1 MKNVGAFFRTVN
13 NKYLI
18 AAVFFVVWMMFF
30 DPKDWGLIINRKEKL
45 NELEKSEKT
54 LQKQIAESKAELH
67 LLKTSAE
74 TIEKYAREKY
84 MMKKD
89 NEDLFIVKTP

>member
-1 MKNVGAFFRTVN
+1 MKNVRVFLRTLN

-18 AAVFFVVWMMFF
+18 AGIFFVVWMMFF

-54 LQKQIAESKAELH
+54 LQKQIADSKAELH

>member
-1 MKNVGAFFRTVN
+1 MKQVGTIIKTIN

-18 AAVFFVVWMMFF
+18 AGVLFIVWMMFF
-30 DPKDWGLIINRKEKL
+30 DPKDWGLILDRKAKL
-45 NELEKSEKT
+45 NELEQSEKT
-54 LQKQIAESKAELH
+54 LQKQIADSKAELH

>member
-1 MKNVGAFFRTVN
+1 MKKFGKVFRKLN

-18 AAVFFVVWMMFF
+18 AGIFFLVWMMFF
-30 DPKDWGLIINRKEKL
+30 DPKDWGLIMNRQEKL
-45 NELEKSEKT
+45 NELEQSEKI
-54 LQKQIAESKAELH
+54 LHKQISESKAELH

-89 NEDLFIVKTP
+89 NEDIFIVKTP